1 MSHALTDKQISALD
15 ALEVRLGD
23 LGTLIP
29 LSATGGFIAIF
40 DVASINS
47 TLFLEIDEEAQL
59 LKLTEQSAHTNW
71 KSWEFEP
78 ESACFR
84 AVKAII
90 DGTHGSI
97 PFKELVGK
105 IFEEDLAGANSE
117 DRDELAQKFLDE
129 LTSFGFGLV
138 DKLYEAGDRL
148 SSWVEEFAEG
158 FEGKLAEE
166 GSEEAAEKEP
176 QESSD
181 RADGANSGDSTS
193 EEKIIEFLLGD
204 GFVGG
209 SCCGNGCC
217 AAAEEGTDEEAS
229 EPSSKLKSSVQ
240 DFLNEAFK
248 SFPQVPGVSNVSK
261 DSRESVAKL
270 IDLLGS
276 KRRG

>member
-23 LGTLIP
+23 LETLIP

-47 TLFLEIDEEAQL
+47 TLFLEIDGEAQL

-84 AVKAII
+84 AVKAIM
-90 DGTHGSI
+90 DGTHGSLT
-97 PFKELVGK
+97 FKALVGE

-117 DRDELAQKFLDE
+117 DRDESAKRILED
-129 LTSFGFGLV
+129 LTRFGFGLV

-148 SSWVEEFAEG
+148 SGWIEEFAEG
-158 FEGKLAEE
+158 FEEKLAEE
-166 GSEEAAEKEP
+166 GSEEEAEKEP
-176 QESSD
+176 QEPSD
-181 RADGANSGDSTS
+181 RADGASYEDFTS
-193 EEKIIEFLLGD
+193 DVKVLEFLLGD
-204 GFVGG
+204 GFVAD

-217 AAAEEGTDEEAS
+217 EVAEEDTSEEAS
-229 EPSSKLKSSVQ
+229 EPSSKPKISVQ

-261 DSRESVAKL
+261 DSRESVANL

-276 KRRG
+276 KRKG